1 MAWAGDGR
9 RRGDGARG
17 RVTQGIGAPART
29 ASEAR
34 AAPPCASLEDVVLPG
49 GFRRVTAPICD
60 CADSADGGRLQGR
73 DWGESRPSSLLSTFG
88 PVRRNCGLVLQHLIS
103 ALSFRNAV
111 LEADFAKKGFK
122 LPKARKTGTTIAGVV
137 YKVSRNS

>member
-29 ASEAR
+29 TSEAR

-60 CADSADGGRLQGR
+60 SVRIVRMAGGSREEIGARADRV
-73 DWGESRPSSLLSTFG
+73 PS
-88 PVRRNCGLVLQHLIS
+88 
-103 ALSFRNAV
+103 
-111 LEADFAKKGFK
+111 
-122 LPKARKTGTTIAGVV
+122 
-137 YKVSRNS
+137 